1 MTRELVVDGFAV
13 IGVLASL
20 YWGTRALL
28 AFLGWVQTSE
38 IERQARE
45 AAAARKPAA
54 STPVVARA
62 PVASPAANDDIPAD
76 HLVAIAAA
84 VAAMGDF
91 HVVLIGDAPAH
102 TWANEGRWLHQTSH
116 RLR

>member
-1 MTRELVVDGFAV
+1 MVDGFAV
-13 IGVLASL
+13 IGVLACL
-20 YWGTRALL
+20 WWGTRGLL
-28 AFLGWVQTSE
+28 AFLGWVQRSE

-45 AAAARKPAA
+45 AAAMRSSATPAPPAA
-54 STPVVARA
+54 RPI
-62 PVASPAANDDIPAD
+62 PVAQAPSGEDIPAH

-91 HVVLIGDAPAH
+91 HVIMIGDAPGH